1 MFMVHDYA
9 LTSPII
15 FACAQR
21 GCGACLERLLRHHE
35 GLIHAVIRHSW
46 VGESRYD
53 DLLQEG
59 RIALWR
65 AIGGFA
71 PQKGYA
77 FSTYAWPIIE
87 RQIWWAIRQEERQV
101 RAPPLPWSRA
111 PDPERQALAA
121 WQAAH
126 LERAITHALAHLEEH
141 ARDLM
146 VAAYGLDGQEPCS
159 LAAIARRQG
168 VSRERVRQRRNDALV
183 VLRLAPVLTPLARVS
198 GRSERHHYRRCQQLS
213 QRWLRRRRGRQP

>member
-1 MFMVHDYA
+1 MFMVHEYA

-15 FACAQR
+15 FECAQS
-21 GCGACLERLLRHHE
+21 GCAVCLERLLGHHE

-65 AIGGFA
+65 AICGFA

-87 RQIWWAIRQEERQV
+87 RQIWRAIRQEQRQV
-101 RAPPLPWSRA
+101 RAPPLPWPRA

-121 WQAAH
+121 WQALH
-126 LERAITHALAHLEEH
+126 IGRAITHALDHLEGQ
-141 ARDLM
+141 AREVI
-146 VAAYGLDGQEPCS
+146 VAAYGLAGQEPCS
-159 LAAIARRQG
+159 LAAIGRRQG

-183 VLRLAPVLTPLARVS
+183 VLRLPPVLTPLARLS
-198 GRSERHHYRRCQQLS
+198 DRRDRHHYRRCQQLS
-213 QRWLRRRRGRQP
+213 QRWLRRRRGRRP